1 MLAVVG
7 IWLVSVTG
15 TGAALTIG
23 FGECM
28 TLLGALLFAVHIVFV
43 SKFARKHD
51 VLVLTVFQFLTE
63 GVLGCV
69 MGACFETPPALSV
82 FTPELVASMAFLA
95 VFASV
100 VAFGIQNV
108 SLAYVPP
115 SQASL
120 FLSLES
126 VFGVLFSVMLYGEQI
141 GLRLVMGF
149 ALIFVAIVVS
159 ETFPLK
165 RREPQGEDAP
175 SQVTS

>member
-1 MLAVVG
+1 M
-7 IWLVSVTG
+7 
-15 TGAALTIG
+15 TIG

-126 VFGVLFSVMLYGEQI
+126 VFGVLFSVIFYGDPVTA
-141 GLRLVMGF
+141 RLLMGF
-149 ALIFVAIVVS
+149 ALIFVAVVCS
-159 ETFPLK
+159 ETKFSFL
-165 RREPQGEDAP
+165 RRGRA
-175 SQVTS
+175 

>member
-1 MLAVVG
+1 
-7 IWLVSVTG
+7 
-15 TGAALTIG
+15 
-23 FGECM
+23 
-28 TLLGALLFAVHIVFV
+28 
-43 SKFARKHD
+43 
-51 VLVLTVFQFLTE
+51 
-63 GVLGCV
+63 
-69 MGACFETPPALSV
+69 
-82 FTPELVASMAFLA
+82 MAFLA

-175 SQVTS
+175 SQATS